1 MRHKIHAATRHAA
14 LFGVFL
20 PTVLT
25 ATAASPRC
33 SATNIGNCYP
43 MARRACCDPRA
54 VCYTKYSSGELQ
66 WAQCRI
72 DQCSAVCG
80 WECRALSANSTTPTF
95 GRGAQSKAEALAAM
109 VRPLETSRLRPQGN
123 SERLGNVVDAWYF
136 PSHPAFGK
144 SREHLLSLTC
154 KTCVARHAEGDT
166 RKEPCLARY
175 LASQFGRVTPL
186 GERRTR
192 LVAEMVNPSKA
203 APQLSWDI
211 YSYAVVAKVMP
222 EFRTDLQRV
231 LRDYSAQFDA
241 QLASQSFEGGPAHL
255 VIHYRLGDFIG
266 LGQCIDVKS
275 VAAAAAA
282 LQPSPVVIEVLEGGV
297 GAFWLGTQP
306 PAAQQSPEKV
316 RRFSKSDSVSWSRR
330 LRQMLLDELGRA
342 LPEAR
347 IVPPTGRSVDEDFY
361 RMVHAPLLV
370 TAGGS
375 FAVAAA
381 AAAYGAQVRTP
392 AASDLNHP
400 HLGKRPEEQL
410 ADNWRTYS
418 FQMLSTAHF
427 LGPGGA
433 SEANPPPPRPP
444 PPPPP
449 PHTARGSQHFTAAK
463 VCRKRSVTCEPQ
475 LQLQLQERCGVQR
488 QCRYVRWPTLH
499 FEQGFEVLLAGV
511 VRTGD
516 ATRLFTEALTRGSSM
531 PIKPAWRGKHLR
543 IRGPL
548 CDGFW
553 VRALLV
559 IVIGTW
565 AALNG
570 LPFHVTADATTD
582 SYYSPQHGLS
592 GWEHYFEPIG
602 GIPLATVRATV
613 PENATL
619 ELDCDAVWQ
628 GFREIDSSRG
638 LVCNARGLCT
648 GSVANGTIYPI
659 TTAHARSLRLLRA
672 EQVKHFVR
680 VRAEVQAKADVEWQ
694 RITQAAPHRS
704 VLGVHMRGTD
714 AHVSKPAVQSD
725 FFAMIDAY
733 VAAHGGP
740 ESVLI
745 FLATDD
751 ERFVSSARKRLG
763 AARVQMQAAGAV
775 VRGSADRPA
784 WKDNDGTQNLRRGTE
799 VVLDTLLL
807 SRCDFLLKSGSA
819 VSEFAIYFAP
829 RLIDASFDF
838 NIADQQ
844 RPEWAR
850 GVTLSRVDS

>member
-1 MRHKIHAATRHAA
+1 M
-14 LFGVFL
+14 V
-20 PTVLT
+20 
-25 ATAASPRC
+25 
-33 SATNIGNCYP
+33 
-43 MARRACCDPRA
+43 RRACCDPKA

-66 WAQCRI
+66 WAQCRV
-72 DQCSAVCG
+72 DQCNTVCG
-80 WECRALSANSTTPTF
+80 WECRALSANSTSSTTF
-95 GRGAQSKAEALAAM
+95 GSGAQSRAEALAAM
-109 VRPLETSRLRPQGN
+109 VRPLEPSRSRPQGN

-175 LASQFGRVTPL
+175 LASQFGQVTPL

-211 YSYAVVAKVMP
+211 YSYAVVEKVMP

-231 LRDYSAQFDA
+231 LRDYSAQFDV
-241 QLASQSFEGGPAHL
+241 QLANQAFEGGPAHL

-275 VAAAAAA
+275 VAAAAASLLPIPA
-282 LQPSPVVIEVLEGGV
+282 VIEVLDGGQT
-297 GAFWLGTQP
+297 AFWLGTQP

-330 LRQMLLDELGRA
+330 LRQMLLDELRRA

-347 IVPPTGRSVDEDFY
+347 VVPSKGRSVDEDFY

-392 AASDLNHP
+392 AATDLNHP

-427 LGPGGA
+427 LSPRGG
-433 SEANPPPPRPP
+433 SEVSLPPPRPP

-449 PHTARGSQHFTAAK
+449 PPYAARGSTKFTAAK

-475 LQLQLQERCGVQR
+475 LQLQLQERCGLQR
-488 QCRYVRWPTLH
+488 QCRYIRWPTLH

-511 VRTGD
+511 ARTGD
-516 ATRLFTEALTRGSSM
+516 AARLFTEALARGSSM
-531 PIKPAWRGKHLR
+531 TIKPAWRGKHLR

-570 LPFHVTADATTD
+570 LPFHVTADAATD
-582 SYYSPQHGLS
+582 SYYSPAHGVS

-602 GIPLATVRATV
+602 GVPLATVQATV

-619 ELDCDAVWQ
+619 ELDCDTVWQ
-628 GFREIDSSRG
+628 AYREVDSSRG
-638 LVCNARGLCT
+638 VAKT
-648 GSVANGTIYPI
+648 MGSVANGTIYPM
-659 TTAHARSLRLLRA
+659 TAAHARPLRLLRA
-672 EQVKHFVR
+672 EQVKRFVR
-680 VRAEVQAKADVEWQ
+680 VRAEVHTKADAEWQ

-714 AHVSKPAVQSD
+714 AHVSRPAVQSD
-725 FFAMIDAY
+725 FFAMVDAY
-733 VAAHGGP
+733 VATHGGP

-751 ERFVSSARKRLG
+751 EKFVSSARKRFG

-784 WKDNDGTQNLRRGTE
+784 WKDNDRAQNLRRGTE

-807 SRCDFLLKSGSA
+807 SRCDFLIKSGSA

-838 NIADQQ
+838 NIVDQQ

-850 GVTLSRVDS
+850 GEGGVTPTRSGVDIKA